1 MTTRDYIYL
10 GLILLTALA
19 FYCNGFYAGVHRCK
33 RMYDT
38 PDADD
43 DAVGGS
49 ASGTG
54 TPQGD
59 KLIVQKD
66 NIFGAKANLRDA
78 KVLPPKHKCEWRGNF
93 GNN

>member
-10 GLILLTALA
+10 GLILLAALA

-33 RMYDT
+33 RMYDS
-38 PDADD
+38 PGSDD
-43 DAVGGS
+43 DAAGGS

-54 TPQGD
+54 TPPDD

-66 NIFGAKANLRDA
+66 NIFAASAKLRD
-78 KVLPPKHKCEWRGNF
+78 PKPLHPKRKCEWRGNF